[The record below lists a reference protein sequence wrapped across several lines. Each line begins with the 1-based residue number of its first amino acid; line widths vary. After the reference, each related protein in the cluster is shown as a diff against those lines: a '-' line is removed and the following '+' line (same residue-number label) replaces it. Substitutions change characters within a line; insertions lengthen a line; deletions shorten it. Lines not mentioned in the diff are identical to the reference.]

1 MKSSEN
7 SGMIVYGFA
16 CRLIEISMVLLRV
29 TSYGL
34 SDRLHVRLIFSGIWL
49 LIEKEIQVTVKIYGF
64 NLFSDFKL

>member
-1 MKSSEN
+1 
-7 SGMIVYGFA
+7 MIVYGFA

-34 SDRLHVRLIFSGIWL
+34 SDRLHVMLIFSGIWL